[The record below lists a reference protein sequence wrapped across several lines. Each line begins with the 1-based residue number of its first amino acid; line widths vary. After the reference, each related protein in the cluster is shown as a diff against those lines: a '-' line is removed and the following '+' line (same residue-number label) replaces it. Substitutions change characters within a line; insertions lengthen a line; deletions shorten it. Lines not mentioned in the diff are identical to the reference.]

1 MDQRPERRSGSSRAV
16 DQARSARSRAVKQR
30 SSSCCWM
37 GSTKLWR
44 IGGRN
49 LPDTENPGKRN
60 WETEKN
66 YGNLKICENGSDDCL
81 GETLGCVGEGRSFRF
96 WSMMGSHKWEK
107 KEQSSQIVQGEQ
119 KQPTSL
125 RDFDHPE
132 IIQQK
137 YPKVA
142 TPWHAV
148 YPNAKPTE
156 SGGPRV
162 RPGPGKTEWDLL
174 QTPCA
179 QQGASSLEFVW
190 VRSTNWLGW
199 MKSIGSILSQLW
211 RLGTLNTIKS
221 KKTATPT
228 RSGKWLCWS
237 RAGSTAFQIERSRTC
252 SLAKHSKIS
261 ETSKTRSARQYRTW
275 DIP

>member
-1 MDQRPERRSGSSRAV
+1 
-16 DQARSARSRAVKQR
+16 
-30 SSSCCWM
+30 
-37 GSTKLWR
+37 
-44 IGGRN
+44 
-49 LPDTENPGKRN
+49 
-60 WETEKN
+60 
-66 YGNLKICENGSDDCL
+66 
-81 GETLGCVGEGRSFRF
+81 
-96 WSMMGSHKWEK
+96 MGSHKWEK

-190 VRSTNWLGW
+190 VRSTN
-199 MKSIGSILSQLW
+199 
-211 RLGTLNTIKS
+211 
-221 KKTATPT
+221 
-228 RSGKWLCWS
+228 
-237 RAGSTAFQIERSRTC
+237 
-252 SLAKHSKIS
+252 
-261 ETSKTRSARQYRTW
+261 
-275 DIP
+275 